1 MEVVQE
7 VARNPHRSRVSERA
21 PLVMWGEAARGR
33 QPVIADNNHVCVV
46 RRRGDRTAD

>member
-1 MEVVQE
+1 MQE
-7 VARNPHRSRVSERA
+7 VARNPFRSRVSERA

-46 RRRGDRTAD
+46 RRQGGRKAN